1 MKIRLTE
8 DQIARIKANLKENHL
23 NEDYLD
29 DLLSKGGSFV
39 NKSVSAVKDF
49 IAGLDV
55 PVLKKQEDVP
65 ETADFV
71 GDNVED
77 FFKILKGI
85 NSPITEQKLG
95 EMVHQQG
102 VEAVQIGLQILGYEM
117 PRFGTD
123 GLFGPETA
131 AAINKYKSDKN
142 LTESILGYFRK
153 SQLLEMNMVTLK
165 STSYSN
171 VKFDNDATKNDT
183 VNQALLDDIN
193 KAGAAVGV
201 VATITTARANHN
213 YLTTTG
219 NVSRHNFGIAVDI
232 GILNGISTN
241 ATNGVNGNKQFRE
254 LGNALKDALVAL
266 GYVWN
271 SESGNPKAVL
281 WQTYTGGN
289 HYNHLHVSNKAG
301 ASDADLAAG
310 IGVAGATVI
319 TVEMVAQLVKDLE
332 ARGVTSEDLK
342 KYIDPAIST
351 GGGAAFTNLDLNTI
365 EGKEAYAKICQNYID
380 YRDPTAEVTGEMLA
394 DGAVYAFKTFR
405 KYVPPELALAQLT
418 LEGGIDSP
426 ADSVPMRTKN
436 PFNVGNTGK
445 KENPQ
450 ASFEDGVKLYYSL
463 IARRYLVGGKTA
475 SDLVN
480 EFKNADGNSYAEAGT
495 YEAGLKSLLN
505 SIKKRNAPIYAA
517 LAQKSTST
525 VTESVLLEA
534 DKRQAIT
541 RAFRLNDAWANEF
554 HQISDK
560 LSIWIAETFINK
572 MVNEYG
578 NQAPAID
585 SESNVKMAT
594 GASGVAIDPKRKFI
608 INLLNQA
615 SPTSR
620 SGLGSFWAND
630 YKSKYEYI
638 MHWIRA
644 PRREQLN
651 IRELTFDDA
660 YAQAQEWHDSLS
672 YKSESNFKEE
682 GDVFIDYRNSDG
694 QGYYWVHLH
703 KNYCSSEAD
712 RMGHCARSNNGELI
726 SFRRINEFGEGASL
740 LTVDYRPGGII
751 GDFHRHGNNK
761 PTARF
766 HPQIIDFLVN
776 TTYPVTQLTR
786 DRVHRYEDNFQLAD
800 LTPAQK
806 ESVYERN
813 PSLKYNINDP
823 DSIVNIVNAVIDGEI
838 NINQYRGADLVKLI
852 KKAKTINKTD
862 EFKTLINKETVISF
876 YNNPSRE
883 GKDNVA
889 FFSVFSN
896 EINEY
901 LIGKINEEKA
911 RGNGMHMF
919 QDILRNISQ
928 NFFDAYQSFCGV
940 IDFGFNEFPDK
951 HAEILGGRAIK
962 RTILSCTDSVEFL
975 QRYVDNKPT
984 DKNGYMAVKTE
995 EGLWGLVN
1003 KAGDNV
1009 LLPAF
1014 YGIVINPRD
1023 RSGKTYQV
1031 VNASNDM
1038 FIVNIE
1044 SGDIKKLPRK

>member
-1 MKIRLTE
+1 MKITVTE
-8 DQIARIKANLKENHL
+8 DQIARIKAKLKENQL

-29 DLLSKGGSFV
+29 DLISKGGNFV
-39 NKSVSAVKDF
+39 NKSVTAVKDF
-49 IAGLDV
+49 ISGLEI
-55 PVLKKQEDVP
+55 PVIKKQEDVP
-65 ETADFV
+65 ETADFI

-77 FFKILKGI
+77 FFKILRNI

-142 LTESILGYFRK
+142 LNESILGYFRK

-165 STSYSN
+165 DTSYSN
-171 VKFDNDATKNDT
+171 VKFDNDSTKNDA

-201 VATITTARANHN
+201 VATITTARANHS

-254 LGNALKDALVAL
+254 FGNALKDALVAL

-281 WQTYTGGN
+281 WQTHTGGN

-310 IGVAGATVI
+310 IGAAGAAAGATVI

-351 GGGAAFTNLDLNTI
+351 GGGAAFTDLDLNTI

-517 LAQKSTST
+517 LAQKSAST

-572 MVNEYG
+572 MVQEYG
-578 NQAPAID
+578 SQAPEMDPQTPA
-585 SESNVKMAT
+585 
-594 GASGVAIDPKRKFI
+594 GAVYDPKRRYI
-608 INLLNQA
+608 VNLLNQA

-694 QGYYWVHLH
+694 QVYYWVHLH
-703 KNYCSSEAD
+703 KNYCASEAE

-761 PTARF
+761 PTSRF

-786 DRVHRYEDNFQLAD
+786 DGVHRYEDNFQLAD

-806 ESVYERN
+806 ESVFARN
-813 PSLKYNINDP
+813 PALKYNINDP
-823 DSIVNIVNAVIDGEI
+823 DSIVYIVNAVIDGEI

-852 KKAKTINKTD
+852 KKAKSINKSN
-862 EFKTLINKETVISF
+862 EFKALINKETVINF
-876 YNNPSRE
+876 YNTPSRDS
-883 GKDNVA
+883 KDSVA
-889 FFSVFSN
+889 FFGMFSE

-901 LIGKINEEKA
+901 LIGKVLEEKA

-940 IDFGFNEFPDK
+940 IDFGFKEFPDG
-951 HAEILGGRAIK
+951 HAQILGGRAIK

-975 QRYVDNKPT
+975 QRYVENKPT

-1003 KAGDNV
+1003 KDGENV

-1031 VNASNDM
+1031 VNANRDM